1 MKTFELSKEII
12 QEISNLISNKK
23 NKEIKKLVDG
33 IHYADLAEI
42 INELESIERIYLI
55 KIIDSDKT
63 SDVLT
68 EVDEDVREEIL
79 KTLSEKEIA
88 GEIKELDSD
97 DAVDILSELSDEK
110 QEKVISLIKDESIT
124 ENIRELLN
132 YDEDSAGGLMAKELI
147 SVNENWSVLK
157 CLREIR
163 KQAKDIKRVHSIY
176 VLNKKKILIGR
187 LSLKDLITSPSKSKI
202 QEIYIPKVD
211 YVHVNDSADE
221 VAKLMSK
228 YDLEAIP
235 VVGDNNELLGRITI
249 DDIVDFIKDEA
260 EEDYLLAA
268 GISND
273 VEADDS
279 IFELTKARL
288 PWLILGL
295 FGGLGSVFILESFEN
310 IMASKEL
317 RALFFYTPL
326 IAAMAGNVGV
336 QSSAIVVQGLAND
349 VIKGSLISRLIKE
362 VSLTILNGLILSIII
377 ILFGL
382 IINQS
387 LEMSIT
393 ISVSMIFVII
403 VAALIGTSV
412 PIILDKFGIDPAIA
426 TGPFITTGND
436 VIGILLFFYI
446 AKLILCLLYTSD
458 AADE

>member
-1 MKTFELSKEII
+1 MKTFELSKELIDN
-12 QEISNLISNKK
+12 ISYLILNSN
-23 NKEIKKLVDG
+23 NKEIKKIVKTL
-33 IHYADLAEI
+33 HYADLAEL
-42 INELESIERIYLI
+42 INELKFDESLYLL
-55 KIIDSDKT
+55 KLIDSDKT

-68 EVDEDVREEIL
+68 ELDDDLRERVL
-79 KTLSEKEIA
+79 KEFSEKEIA

-97 DAVDILSELSDEK
+97 DAVDILSELSEEK
-110 QEKVISLIKDESIT
+110 KEKVISLIKDENIT

-132 YDEDSAGGLMAKELI
+132 YDEDTAGGLMAKELI

-163 KQAKDIKRVHSIY
+163 KQAKDITRVHSIY
-176 VLNKKKILIGR
+176 VLNKKEELIGR
-187 LSLKDLITSPSKSKI
+187 LSLKDLIMSPSKKKI
-202 QEIYIPKVD
+202 KQIYIPKVD
-211 YVHVNDSADE
+211 YVNVNDSAED
-221 VAKLMSK
+221 VAKLMRK

-235 VVGDNNELLGRITI
+235 VINDDRQLLGRITI

-268 GISND
+268 GVSND

-279 IFELTKARL
+279 IFELSKARL

-295 FGGLGSVFILESFEN
+295 FGGLGSVFILESFEE
-310 IMASKEL
+310 IMASESL

-349 VIKGSLISRLIKE
+349 LIKGSVLKRLVKE
-362 VSLTILNGLILSIII
+362 VSLTVLNGIILS
-377 ILFGL
+377 LL
-382 IINQS
+382 IIGFGQIVNQPI
-387 LEMSIT
+387 EMSLT

-403 VAALIGTSV
+403 VAALIGTAV
-412 PIILDKFGIDPAIA
+412 PIILDKLDIDPAIA

-436 VIGILLFFYI
+436 VIGILLFFYT
-446 AKLILCLLYTSD
+446 AKIILGF
-458 AADE
+458 

>member
-12 QEISNLISNKK
+12 QEISQLISSKK
-23 NKEIKKLVDG
+23 NKEIKKIVDG

-42 INELESIERIYLI
+42 INELDFDQRIYLI
-55 KIIDSDKT
+55 KLIDSDKT

-68 EVDEDVREEIL
+68 EVDEDVREKIL
-79 KTLSEKEIA
+79 EALSVKEIA

-97 DAVDILSELSDEK
+97 DAVDILSDLPDEK
-110 QEKVISLIKDESIT
+110 QEKVISFIKDESKT

-132 YDEDSAGGLMAKELI
+132 YEEDTAGGLMAKELI

-163 KQAKDIKRVHSIY
+163 RQAKDITRVHSIY
-176 VLNKKKILIGR
+176 VLNRKKVLIGR

-235 VVGDNNELLGRITI
+235 VVNNNIELLGRITI
-249 DDIVDFIKDEA
+249 DDIVDYIKDEA
-260 EEDYLLAA
+260 EEDYRLAA
-268 GISND
+268 GISED

-279 IFELTKARL
+279 IFDLTKARL

-295 FGGLGSVFILESFEN
+295 FGGLGSVFILESFES
-310 IMASKEL
+310 IMGSKEL
-317 RALFFYTPL
+317 RSLFFYTPL

-349 VIKGSLISRLIKE
+349 VIKGSLISRLVKE
-362 VSLTILNGLILSIII
+362 IGLTIINGLILSLIL
-377 ILFGL
+377 ILFGMV
-382 IINQS
+382 INQS
-387 LEMSIT
+387 LEMSIA
-393 ISVSMIFVII
+393 ISSSMVLVII

-436 VIGILLFFYI
+436 VVGILLFFYV
-446 AKLILCLLYTSD
+446 AKIILGF
-458 AADE
+458 

>member
-42 INELESIERIYLI
+42 INELESTERIYLI

-260 EEDYLLAA
+260 EEDYLLAG
-268 GISND
+268 GIMTGD
-273 VEADDS
+273 IEADDS

-382 IINQS
+382 LINQS

-446 AKLILCLLYTSD
+446 AKLILVF
-458 AADE
+458 

>member
-12 QEISNLISNKK
+12 QEISQLISSKK
-23 NKEIKKLVDG
+23 NKEIKKIVDG

-42 INELESIERIYLI
+42 INDLDFDQRVYLI
-55 KIIDSDKT
+55 KLIDSDKT

-68 EVDEDVREEIL
+68 EVDEDVREKIL
-79 KTLSEKEIA
+79 EALSVKEIA

-97 DAVDILSELSDEK
+97 DAVDILSDLPDEK
-110 QEKVISLIKDESIT
+110 QEKVISFIKDESKT

-132 YDEDSAGGLMAKELI
+132 YEEDTAGGLMAKELI

-163 KQAKDIKRVHSIY
+163 RQAKEITRVHSIY
-176 VLNKKKILIGR
+176 VLNRKKVLIGR

-235 VVGDNNELLGRITI
+235 VVNNNIELLGRITI
-249 DDIVDFIKDEA
+249 DDIVDYIKDEA
-260 EEDYLLAA
+260 EEDYRLAA
-268 GISND
+268 GISED

-279 IFELTKARL
+279 IFDLTKARL
-288 PWLILGL
+288 LWLILGL
-295 FGGLGSVFILESFEN
+295 FGGLGSVFILESFES
-310 IMASKEL
+310 IMGSKEL
-317 RALFFYTPL
+317 RSLFFYTPL

-349 VIKGSLISRLIKE
+349 VIKGSLISRLLKE
-362 VSLTILNGLILSIII
+362 IGLTIINGLILSLIL
-377 ILFGL
+377 ILFGM
-382 IINQS
+382 IIKQS
-387 LEMSIT
+387 LEMSIA
-393 ISVSMIFVII
+393 ISSSMVLVII

-436 VIGILLFFYI
+436 VVGILLFFYV
-446 AKLILCLLYTSD
+446 AKIILGF
-458 AADE
+458 

>member
-1 MKTFELSKEII
+1 MKTFELSKELIDN
-12 QEISNLISNKK
+12 ISDLILNKN
-23 NKEIKKLVDG
+23 NKEIKKIVKTL
-33 IHYADLAEI
+33 HYADLAEL
-42 INELESIERIYLI
+42 INELKFDESLYLL
-55 KIIDSDKT
+55 KLIDSDKT

-68 EVDEDVREEIL
+68 ELDDDLRERVL
-79 KTLSEKEIA
+79 KEFSEKEIA

-97 DAVDILSELSDEK
+97 DAVDILSELSEEK
-110 QEKVISLIKDESIT
+110 KEKVISFIKDENIT

-132 YDEDSAGGLMAKELI
+132 YDEDTAGGLMAKELI

-163 KQAKDIKRVHSIY
+163 KQAKDITRVHSIY
-176 VLNKKKILIGR
+176 VLNKKEELIGR
-187 LSLKDLITSPSKSKI
+187 LSLKDLIMSPSKKKI
-202 QEIYIPKVD
+202 KQIYIPKVD
-211 YVHVNDSADE
+211 YVNVNDSGED
-221 VAKLMSK
+221 VAKLMRK

-235 VVGDNNELLGRITI
+235 VINDDRQLLGRITI

-268 GISND
+268 GVSND

-279 IFELTKARL
+279 IFELSKARL

-295 FGGLGSVFILESFEN
+295 FGGLGSVFILESFEE
-310 IMASKEL
+310 IMASESL

-349 VIKGSLISRLIKE
+349 LIKGSVLKRLVKE
-362 VSLTILNGLILSIII
+362 VSLTVLNGIILS
-377 ILFGL
+377 LL
-382 IINQS
+382 IIGFGQIVNQPI
-387 LEMSIT
+387 EMSLT

-403 VAALIGTSV
+403 VAALIGTAV
-412 PIILDKFGIDPAIA
+412 PIILDKLDIDPAIA

-436 VIGILLFFYI
+436 VIGILLFFYT
-446 AKLILCLLYTSD
+446 AKIILGF
-458 AADE
+458 

>member
-1 MKTFELSKEII
+1 
-12 QEISNLISNKK
+12 
-23 NKEIKKLVDG
+23 
-33 IHYADLAEI
+33 
-42 INELESIERIYLI
+42 
-55 KIIDSDKT
+55 
-63 SDVLT
+63 
-68 EVDEDVREEIL
+68 
-79 KTLSEKEIA
+79 
-88 GEIKELDSD
+88 
-97 DAVDILSELSDEK
+97 
-110 QEKVISLIKDESIT
+110 
-124 ENIRELLN
+124 
-132 YDEDSAGGLMAKELI
+132 MAKELI

-446 AKLILCLLYTSD
+446 AELILVF
-458 AADE
+458 

>member
-12 QEISNLISNKK
+12 QEIGQLISSKK
-23 NKEIKKLVDG
+23 NKDIKKIVDE

-42 INELESIERIYLI
+42 INELEFEQRIYLI
-55 KIIDSDKT
+55 KLIDSDKT

-68 EVDEDVREEIL
+68 EVDEDVRDKIL
-79 KTLSEKEIA
+79 ETLSVKEIA

-97 DAVDILSELSDEK
+97 DAVDILSDLPNEK
-110 QEKVISLIKDESIT
+110 QEKVISFIKDESKT

-132 YDEDSAGGLMAKELI
+132 YEEDTAGGLMAKELI
-147 SVNENWSVLK
+147 SVSANWSVLK

-163 KQAKDIKRVHSIY
+163 KQAKDITRVHSIY
-176 VLNKKKILIGR
+176 VLNRKKVLIGR

-211 YVHVNDSADE
+211 YVYVNDSADE

-235 VVGDNNELLGRITI
+235 VVNNKIELLGRITI

-260 EEDYLLAA
+260 EEDYRLAA
-268 GISND
+268 GIFND

-295 FGGLGSVFILESFEN
+295 FGGLGSVFILESFES
-310 IMASKEL
+310 IMATKEL

-349 VIKGSLISRLIKE
+349 VIKGSLISRLLKE
-362 VSLTILNGLILSIII
+362 IGLTMINGLILSL
-377 ILFGL
+377 ILVVFGL
-382 IINQS
+382 IINQPFD
-387 LEMSIT
+387 MSIA
-393 ISVSMIFVII
+393 ISSSMILVII

-412 PIILDKFGIDPAIA
+412 PIILNKFGIDPAIA

-446 AKLILCLLYTSD
+446 AKIILGF
-458 AADE
+458 

>member
-12 QEISNLISNKK
+12 QEISQLISNKK
-23 NKEIKKLVDG
+23 NKEIKKKVKE

-42 INELESIERIYLI
+42 INELNFQESIYLI
-55 KIIDSDKT
+55 KLIDSDKT

-68 EVDEDVREEIL
+68 ELDEDVREKIL
-79 KTLSEKEIA
+79 ERLSEKEIA

-97 DAVDILSELSDEK
+97 DAADILSELSDEK
-110 QEKVISLIKDESIT
+110 QKKVISLIKDENIT
-124 ENIRELLN
+124 DNIRELLN
-132 YDEDSAGGLMAKELI
+132 YEEDSAGGLMAKELI
-147 SVNENWSVLK
+147 SVNENWSVLT

-163 KQAKDIKRVHSIY
+163 KQAKDITRVHSIY
-176 VLNKKKILIGR
+176 VLNKKKVLIGR

-202 QEIYIPKVD
+202 KEIYIPKVD
-211 YVHVNDSADE
+211 YVNVNDSADE

-228 YDLEAIP
+228 YDLEALP
-235 VVGDNNELLGRITI
+235 VVNDKTELLGRITI
-249 DDIVDFIKDEA
+249 DDIVDYIKDEA

-279 IFELTKARL
+279 ILELTKARL

-295 FGGLGSVFILESFEN
+295 FGGLGSVFILESFES
-310 IMASKEL
+310 IMATKEL

-349 VIKGSLISRLIKE
+349 QIKGSLISRLIKE
-362 VSLTILNGLILSIII
+362 ISLTLLNGIILSLIII
-377 ILFGL
+377 VFGL
-382 IINQS
+382 LINQS
-387 LEMSIT
+387 LDMSIT
-393 ISVSMIFVII
+393 ISVSMILVII

-412 PIILDKFGIDPAIA
+412 PIILEKFGIDPAIA

-446 AKLILCLLYTSD
+446 AKIILGF
-458 AADE
+458 

>member
-1 MKTFELSKEII
+1 MKTFELSKELIDN
-12 QEISNLISNKK
+12 ISDLILNKN
-23 NKEIKKLVDG
+23 NKEIKKIVKNL
-33 IHYADLAEI
+33 HYADLAELV
-42 INELESIERIYLI
+42 NELKFDESLYLL
-55 KIIDSDKT
+55 KLIDSDKT

-68 EVDEDVREEIL
+68 ELDDDLRERVL
-79 KTLSEKEIA
+79 KEFSEKEIA

-97 DAVDILSELSDEK
+97 DAVDILSELSEEK
-110 QEKVISLIKDESIT
+110 KEKVISLIKDENIT

-132 YDEDSAGGLMAKELI
+132 YDEDTAGGLMAKELI

-163 KQAKDIKRVHSIY
+163 KQAKDITRVHSIY
-176 VLNKKKILIGR
+176 VLNKKEELIGR
-187 LSLKDLITSPSKSKI
+187 LSLKDLIMSPSKKKI
-202 QEIYIPKVD
+202 KQIYIPKVD
-211 YVHVNDSADE
+211 YVNVNDSAED
-221 VAKLMSK
+221 VAKLMRK

-235 VVGDNNELLGRITI
+235 VTNDDRQLLGRITI

-268 GISND
+268 GVSND

-279 IFELTKARL
+279 IFELSKARL

-295 FGGLGSVFILESFEN
+295 FGGLGSVFILESFEE
-310 IMASKEL
+310 IMASESL

-349 VIKGSLISRLIKE
+349 LIKGSVLKRLVKE
-362 VSLTILNGLILSIII
+362 VSLTVLNGIILS
-377 ILFGL
+377 LL
-382 IINQS
+382 IIGFGQIVNQPI
-387 LEMSIT
+387 EMSLT

-403 VAALIGTSV
+403 VAALIGTAV
-412 PIILDKFGIDPAIA
+412 PIILDKLDIDPAIA

-436 VIGILLFFYI
+436 VIGILLFFYT
-446 AKLILCLLYTSD
+446 AKIILGF
-458 AADE
+458 

>member
-1 MKTFELSKEII
+1 MKTFELSKELIDN
-12 QEISNLISNKK
+12 ISDLILNKN
-23 NKEIKKLVDG
+23 NKEIKKIVKTL
-33 IHYADLAEI
+33 HYADLAEL
-42 INELESIERIYLI
+42 INELKFDESLYLL
-55 KIIDSDKT
+55 KLIDSDKT

-68 EVDEDVREEIL
+68 ELDDDLRERVL
-79 KTLSEKEIA
+79 KEFSEKEIA

-97 DAVDILSELSDEK
+97 DAVDILSELSEEK
-110 QEKVISLIKDESIT
+110 KEKVISLIKDENIT

-132 YDEDSAGGLMAKELI
+132 YDEDTAGGLMAKELI

-163 KQAKDIKRVHSIY
+163 KQAKDITRVHSIY
-176 VLNKKKILIGR
+176 VLNKNKELIGR
-187 LSLKDLITSPSKSKI
+187 LSLKDLIMSPSKKKI
-202 QEIYIPKVD
+202 KQIYIPKVD
-211 YVHVNDSADE
+211 YVNVNDSAED
-221 VAKLMSK
+221 VAKLMRK

-235 VVGDNNELLGRITI
+235 VINDDRQLLGRITI

-268 GISND
+268 GVSND

-279 IFELTKARL
+279 ILELSKARL

-295 FGGLGSVFILESFEN
+295 FGGLGSVFILESFEE
-310 IMASKEL
+310 IMASESL

-349 VIKGSLISRLIKE
+349 LIKGSVLKRLVKE
-362 VSLTILNGLILSIII
+362 VSLTVLNGIILS
-377 ILFGL
+377 LL
-382 IINQS
+382 IIGFGQIVNQPI
-387 LEMSIT
+387 EMSLT

-403 VAALIGTSV
+403 VAALIGTAV
-412 PIILDKFGIDPAIA
+412 PIILDKLDIDPAIA

-436 VIGILLFFYI
+436 VIGILLFFYT
-446 AKLILCLLYTSD
+446 AKIILGF
-458 AADE
+458 

>member
-1 MKTFELSKEII
+1 MKTFELSKELVDN
-12 QEISNLISNKK
+12 ISDLILNKN
-23 NKEIKKLVDG
+23 NKEIKKIVKTL
-33 IHYADLAEI
+33 HYADLAEL
-42 INELESIERIYLI
+42 INELKFDESLYLL
-55 KIIDSDKT
+55 KLIDSDKT

-68 EVDEDVREEIL
+68 ELDDDLRERVL
-79 KTLSEKEIA
+79 KEFSEKEIA

-97 DAVDILSELSDEK
+97 DAVDILSELSEEK
-110 QEKVISLIKDESIT
+110 KEKVISLIKDESIT

-132 YDEDSAGGLMAKELI
+132 YDEDTAGGLMAKELI

-163 KQAKDIKRVHSIY
+163 KQAKDITRVHSIY
-176 VLNKKKILIGR
+176 VLNKKEELIGR
-187 LSLKDLITSPSKSKI
+187 LSLKDLIMSPSKKKI
-202 QEIYIPKVD
+202 KQIYIPKVD
-211 YVHVNDSADE
+211 YVNVNDSAED
-221 VAKLMSK
+221 VAKLMRK

-235 VVGDNNELLGRITI
+235 VINDDRQLLGRITI

-268 GISND
+268 GVSND

-279 IFELTKARL
+279 IFELSKARL

-295 FGGLGSVFILESFEN
+295 FGGLGSVFILESFEE
-310 IMASKEL
+310 IMASESL

-349 VIKGSLISRLIKE
+349 LIKGSVLKRLVKE
-362 VSLTILNGLILSIII
+362 VSLTILNGIILS
-377 ILFGL
+377 LL
-382 IINQS
+382 IIGFGQIVNQPI
-387 LEMSIT
+387 EMSLT

-403 VAALIGTSV
+403 VAALIGTAV
-412 PIILDKFGIDPAIA
+412 PIILDKLDIDPAIA

-436 VIGILLFFYI
+436 VIGILLFFYT
-446 AKLILCLLYTSD
+446 AKIILVF
-458 AADE
+458 

>member
-12 QEISNLISNKK
+12 QEISQLISNKK
-23 NKEIKKLVDG
+23 NKEIKKKVKE

-42 INELESIERIYLI
+42 INELNFPESIYLI
-55 KIIDSDKT
+55 KLIDSDKT

-68 EVDEDVREEIL
+68 ELDEDVREKIL
-79 KTLSEKEIA
+79 ERLSEKEIA

-97 DAVDILSELSDEK
+97 DAADILSELSDEK
-110 QEKVISLIKDESIT
+110 QEKVISLIKDENIT
-124 ENIRELLN
+124 DNIRELLN
-132 YDEDSAGGLMAKELI
+132 YEEDSAGGLMAKELI
-147 SVNENWSVLK
+147 SVNENWSVLT

-163 KQAKDIKRVHSIY
+163 KQAKDITRVHSIY
-176 VLNKKKILIGR
+176 VLNKKKVLIGR

-202 QEIYIPKVD
+202 KEIYIPKVD
-211 YVHVNDSADE
+211 FVNVNDSADE

-235 VVGDNNELLGRITI
+235 VVNDKTELLGRITI
-249 DDIVDFIKDEA
+249 DDIVDYIKDEA

-279 IFELTKARL
+279 ILELTKARL

-295 FGGLGSVFILESFEN
+295 FGGLGSVFILENFEG
-310 IMASKEL
+310 IMATKEL

-349 VIKGSLISRLIKE
+349 QIKGSLISRLIKE
-362 VSLTILNGLILSIII
+362 ISLTLLNGIILSLIII
-377 ILFGL
+377 VFGL
-382 IINQS
+382 LINQS
-387 LEMSIT
+387 LDMSIT
-393 ISVSMIFVII
+393 ISISMILVII

-412 PIILDKFGIDPAIA
+412 PIILEKFGIDPAIA

-436 VIGILLFFYI
+436 VVGILLFFYI
-446 AKLILCLLYTSD
+446 AKIILGF
-458 AADE
+458 

>member
-349 VIKGSLISRLIKE
+349 LIKGSLISRLIKE
-362 VSLTILNGLILSIII
+362 VSLTIINGLILSIII
-377 ILFGL
+377 IPFGL
-382 IINQS
+382 IMNQS

-446 AKLILCLLYTSD
+446 AKLILVF
-458 AADE
+458 

>member
-12 QEISNLISNKK
+12 QEISQLISSKK
-23 NKEIKKLVDG
+23 NKEIKKIVDG

-42 INELESIERIYLI
+42 INELDFHQRVYLI
-55 KIIDSDKT
+55 KLIDSDKT

-68 EVDEDVREEIL
+68 EVDEDVREKIL
-79 KTLSEKEIA
+79 EALSVKEIA

-97 DAVDILSELSDEK
+97 DAVDILSDLPDEK
-110 QEKVISLIKDESIT
+110 QEKVISFIKDESKT

-132 YDEDSAGGLMAKELI
+132 YEEDTAGGLMAKELI

-163 KQAKDIKRVHSIY
+163 RQAKDITRVHSIY
-176 VLNKKKILIGR
+176 VLNRKKVLIGR

-235 VVGDNNELLGRITI
+235 VVNNNIELLGRITI
-249 DDIVDFIKDEA
+249 DDIVDYIKDEA
-260 EEDYLLAA
+260 EEDYRLAA
-268 GISND
+268 GISED

-279 IFELTKARL
+279 IFDLTKARL

-295 FGGLGSVFILESFEN
+295 FGGLGSVFILESFES
-310 IMASKEL
+310 IMGSKEL
-317 RALFFYTPL
+317 RSLFFYTPL

-349 VIKGSLISRLIKE
+349 VIKGSLISRLVKE
-362 VSLTILNGLILSIII
+362 IGLTIINGLILSLIL
-377 ILFGL
+377 ILFGMA
-382 IINQS
+382 INQS
-387 LEMSIT
+387 LEMSIA
-393 ISVSMIFVII
+393 ISSSMVLVMI

-436 VIGILLFFYI
+436 VVGILLFFYV
-446 AKLILCLLYTSD
+446 AKIILGF
-458 AADE
+458 

>member
-12 QEISNLISNKK
+12 QEISQLISSKK
-23 NKEIKKLVDG
+23 NKEIKKIVDE

-42 INELESIERIYLI
+42 INELEFDQRIYLI
-55 KIIDSDKT
+55 KLIDSDKT

-68 EVDEDVREEIL
+68 EVDEDVREKIL
-79 KTLSEKEIA
+79 QTLSVKEIA
-88 GEIKELDSD
+88 GEIRELDSD
-97 DAVDILSELSDEK
+97 DAVDILSDLSNEK
-110 QEKVISLIKDESIT
+110 QEKVISFIKDENIT

-132 YDEDSAGGLMAKELI
+132 YEEDTAGGLMAKELI
-147 SVNENWSVLK
+147 SVSENWSVLK

-163 KQAKDIKRVHSIY
+163 RQAKDITRVHSIY
-176 VLNKKKILIGR
+176 VLNRKKVLIGR

-211 YVHVNDSADE
+211 YVHVKDSADE

-235 VVGDNNELLGRITI
+235 VVNDNIELLGRITI
-249 DDIVDFIKDEA
+249 DDIVDYIKDEA
-260 EEDYLLAA
+260 EEDYRLAA

-279 IFELTKARL
+279 ILDLTKARL

-295 FGGLGSVFILESFEN
+295 FGGLGSVFILESFES
-310 IMASKEL
+310 IMNTKEL

-362 VSLTILNGLILSIII
+362 IGLTIINGVILSLILII
-377 ILFGL
+377 FGMA
-382 IINQS
+382 INQS
-387 LEMSIT
+387 IDMSIA
-393 ISVSMIFVII
+393 ISSSMILVII

-436 VIGILLFFYI
+436 VVGILLFFYI
-446 AKLILCLLYTSD
+446 AKIILGF
-458 AADE
+458 

>member
-1 MKTFELSKEII
+1 MKTFELSKELIDN
-12 QEISNLISNKK
+12 ISDLILNKN
-23 NKEIKKLVDG
+23 NKEIKKIVKTL
-33 IHYADLAEI
+33 HYADLAEL
-42 INELESIERIYLI
+42 INELKFDESLYLL
-55 KIIDSDKT
+55 KLIDSDKT

-68 EVDEDVREEIL
+68 ELDDDLRERVL
-79 KTLSEKEIA
+79 KEFSEKEIA

-97 DAVDILSELSDEK
+97 DAVDILSELSEEK
-110 QEKVISLIKDESIT
+110 KEKVISLIKDESIT

-132 YDEDSAGGLMAKELI
+132 YDEDTAGGLMAKELI

-163 KQAKDIKRVHSIY
+163 KQAKDITRVHSIY
-176 VLNKKKILIGR
+176 VLNKKEELIGR
-187 LSLKDLITSPSKSKI
+187 LSLKDLIMSPSKKKI
-202 QEIYIPKVD
+202 KQIYIPKVD
-211 YVHVNDSADE
+211 YVNVNDSAED
-221 VAKLMSK
+221 VAKLMRK

-235 VVGDNNELLGRITI
+235 VINDNRQLLGRITI

-268 GISND
+268 GVSND

-279 IFELTKARL
+279 ILELSKARL

-295 FGGLGSVFILESFEN
+295 FGGLGSVFILESFEE
-310 IMASKEL
+310 IMASESL

-349 VIKGSLISRLIKE
+349 LIKGSVLKRLVKE
-362 VSLTILNGLILSIII
+362 VSLTILNGIILS
-377 ILFGL
+377 LL
-382 IINQS
+382 IIGFGQIVNQPI
-387 LEMSIT
+387 EMSLT

-403 VAALIGTSV
+403 VAALIGTAV
-412 PIILDKFGIDPAIA
+412 PIILDKLDIDPAIA

-436 VIGILLFFYI
+436 VIGILLFFYT
-446 AKLILCLLYTSD
+446 AKIILVF
-458 AADE
+458 

>member
-12 QEISNLISNKK
+12 QEISQLISNKK
-23 NKEIKKLVDG
+23 NKEIKKKVKE

-42 INELESIERIYLI
+42 INELNFQESIYLI
-55 KIIDSDKT
+55 KLIDSDKT

-68 EVDEDVREEIL
+68 ELDEDVREKIL
-79 KTLSEKEIA
+79 ERLSEKEIA
-88 GEIKELDSD
+88 VEIKELDSD
-97 DAVDILSELSDEK
+97 DAADILSELSDEK
-110 QEKVISLIKDESIT
+110 QEKVISLIKDENIT
-124 ENIRELLN
+124 DNIRELLN
-132 YDEDSAGGLMAKELI
+132 YEEDSAGGLMAKELI
-147 SVNENWSVLK
+147 SVNENWSVLT

-163 KQAKDIKRVHSIY
+163 KQAKDITRVHSIY
-176 VLNKKKILIGR
+176 VLNKKKVLIGR

-202 QEIYIPKVD
+202 KEIYIPKVD
-211 YVHVNDSADE
+211 FVNVNDSADE

-235 VVGDNNELLGRITI
+235 VVNDKTELLGRITI
-249 DDIVDFIKDEA
+249 DDIVDYIKDEA

-279 IFELTKARL
+279 ILELTKARL

-295 FGGLGSVFILESFEN
+295 FGGLGSVFILENFEG
-310 IMASKEL
+310 IMATKEL

-349 VIKGSLISRLIKE
+349 QIKGSLISRLIKE
-362 VSLTILNGLILSIII
+362 ISLTLLNGIILSLIII
-377 ILFGL
+377 VFGL
-382 IINQS
+382 LINQS
-387 LEMSIT
+387 LDMSIT
-393 ISVSMIFVII
+393 ISVSMILVII

-412 PIILDKFGIDPAIA
+412 PIILEKFGIDPAIA

-446 AKLILCLLYTSD
+446 AKIILGF
-458 AADE
+458 

>member
-12 QEISNLISNKK
+12 HEISQLISSKNNKD
-23 NKEIKKLVDG
+23 IKKIVNE
-33 IHYADLAEI
+33 IHHADLAEI
-42 INELESIERIYLI
+42 INELEFEQRIYLI
-55 KIIDSDKT
+55 KLIDSDKT

-68 EVDEDVREEIL
+68 ELDEDVRDKIL
-79 KTLSEKEIA
+79 ETLSVKEIA

-97 DAVDILSELSDEK
+97 DAVDILSDLTDEK
-110 QEKVISLIKDESIT
+110 QEKVISFIRDESKT

-132 YDEDSAGGLMAKELI
+132 YEEDTAGGLMAKELI
-147 SVNENWSVLK
+147 SVSENWSVLK

-163 KQAKDIKRVHSIY
+163 KQAKDITRVHSIY
-176 VLNKKKILIGR
+176 VLNRKKVLIGR

-211 YVHVNDSADE
+211 YVYVNDSADE

-235 VVGDNNELLGRITI
+235 VVNNKIELLGRITI

-260 EEDYLLAA
+260 EEDYRLAA
-268 GISND
+268 GIYNE

-295 FGGLGSVFILESFEN
+295 FGGLGSVFILESFES
-310 IMASKEL
+310 IMATKEL

-349 VIKGSLISRLIKE
+349 VIKGSLISRLLKE
-362 VSLTILNGLILSIII
+362 IGLTLINGLILSL
-377 ILFGL
+377 ILVVFGL
-382 IINQS
+382 IIKQPFD
-387 LEMSIT
+387 MSIA
-393 ISVSMIFVII
+393 ISSSMILVII
-403 VAALIGTSV
+403 VAALIGTYV
-412 PIILDKFGIDPAIA
+412 PIILNKFGIDPAIA

-436 VIGILLFFYI
+436 VIGILLFFYV
-446 AKLILCLLYTSD
+446 AKIILGF
-458 AADE
+458 

>member
-12 QEISNLISNKK
+12 QEISQLISNKK
-23 NKEIKKLVDG
+23 NKEIKKKVKE

-42 INELESIERIYLI
+42 INELNFQESIYLI
-55 KIIDSDKT
+55 KLIDSDKT

-68 EVDEDVREEIL
+68 ELDEDVREKIL
-79 KTLSEKEIA
+79 ERLSVKEIA

-97 DAVDILSELSDEK
+97 DAADILSELSDEK
-110 QEKVISLIKDESIT
+110 QEKVISLIKDENIT
-124 ENIRELLN
+124 DNIRELLN
-132 YDEDSAGGLMAKELI
+132 YEEDSAGGLMAKELI
-147 SVNENWSVLK
+147 SVNENWSVLT

-163 KQAKDIKRVHSIY
+163 KQAKDITRVHSIY
-176 VLNKKKILIGR
+176 VLNKKKVLIGR

-202 QEIYIPKVD
+202 KEIYIPKVD
-211 YVHVNDSADE
+211 YVNVNDSADE

-235 VVGDNNELLGRITI
+235 VVNNKTELLGRITI
-249 DDIVDFIKDEA
+249 DDIVDYIKDEA
-260 EEDYLLAA
+260 EEDYFLAA

-279 IFELTKARL
+279 ILELTKARL

-295 FGGLGSVFILESFEN
+295 FGGLGSVFILESFES
-310 IMASKEL
+310 IMATKEL

-349 VIKGSLISRLIKE
+349 QIKGSLISRLIKE
-362 VSLTILNGLILSIII
+362 ISLTLLNGIILSLIII
-377 ILFGL
+377 VFGL
-382 IINQS
+382 LINQS
-387 LEMSIT
+387 IDMSIT
-393 ISVSMIFVII
+393 ISVSMILVII

-412 PIILDKFGIDPAIA
+412 PIILEKFGIDPAIA

-446 AKLILCLLYTSD
+446 AKIILGF
-458 AADE
+458 

>member
-1 MKTFELSKEII
+1 MKTFELSKELIDN
-12 QEISNLISNKK
+12 ISDLILNKN
-23 NKEIKKLVDG
+23 NKEIKKIVKTL
-33 IHYADLAEI
+33 HYADLAEL
-42 INELESIERIYLI
+42 INELKFDESLYLL
-55 KIIDSDKT
+55 KLIDSDKT

-68 EVDEDVREEIL
+68 ELDEDLRERVL
-79 KTLSEKEIA
+79 KEFSEKEIA

-97 DAVDILSELSDEK
+97 DAVDILSELSEEK
-110 QEKVISLIKDESIT
+110 KEKVISFIKDENIT

-132 YDEDSAGGLMAKELI
+132 YDEDTAGGLMAKELI

-163 KQAKDIKRVHSIY
+163 KQAKDITRVHSIY
-176 VLNKKKILIGR
+176 VLNKKEELIGR
-187 LSLKDLITSPSKSKI
+187 LSLKDLIMSPSKKKI
-202 QEIYIPKVD
+202 KQIYIPKVD
-211 YVHVNDSADE
+211 YVNVNDSGED
-221 VAKLMSK
+221 VAKLMRK

-235 VVGDNNELLGRITI
+235 VINDDRQLLGRITI

-268 GISND
+268 GVSND

-279 IFELTKARL
+279 IFELSKARL

-295 FGGLGSVFILESFEN
+295 FGGLGSVFILESFEE
-310 IMASKEL
+310 IMASESL

-349 VIKGSLISRLIKE
+349 LIKGSVLKRLVKE
-362 VSLTILNGLILSIII
+362 VSLTVLNGIILSLFIIG
-377 ILFGL
+377 FGQ
-382 IINQS
+382 IVNQPI
-387 LEMSIT
+387 EMSLT

-403 VAALIGTSV
+403 VAALIGTAV
-412 PIILDKFGIDPAIA
+412 PIILDKLDIDPAIA

-436 VIGILLFFYI
+436 VIGILLFFYT
-446 AKLILCLLYTSD
+446 AKIILVF
-458 AADE
+458 

>member
-12 QEISNLISNKK
+12 QEISQLISNKK
-23 NKEIKKLVDG
+23 NKEIKKKVKE

-42 INELESIERIYLI
+42 INELNFQESIYLI
-55 KIIDSDKT
+55 KLIDSDKT

-68 EVDEDVREEIL
+68 ELDEDVREKIL
-79 KTLSEKEIA
+79 ERLSEKEIA

-97 DAVDILSELSDEK
+97 DAADILSELSDEK
-110 QEKVISLIKDESIT
+110 QKKVISLIKDENIT
-124 ENIRELLN
+124 DNIRELLN
-132 YDEDSAGGLMAKELI
+132 YEEDSAGGLMAKELI
-147 SVNENWSVLK
+147 SVNENWSVLT

-163 KQAKDIKRVHSIY
+163 KQAKDITRVHSIY
-176 VLNKKKILIGR
+176 VLNKKKVLIGR

-202 QEIYIPKVD
+202 KEIYIPKVD
-211 YVHVNDSADE
+211 YVNVNDSADE

-235 VVGDNNELLGRITI
+235 VVNDKTELLGRITI
-249 DDIVDFIKDEA
+249 DDIVDYIKDEA

-279 IFELTKARL
+279 ILELTKARL

-295 FGGLGSVFILESFEN
+295 FGGLGSVFILESFES
-310 IMASKEL
+310 IMATKEL

-349 VIKGSLISRLIKE
+349 QIKGSLISRLIKE
-362 VSLTILNGLILSIII
+362 ISLTLLNGIILSLIII
-377 ILFGL
+377 VFGL
-382 IINQS
+382 LINQS
-387 LEMSIT
+387 LDMSIT
-393 ISVSMIFVII
+393 ISVSMILVII

-412 PIILDKFGIDPAIA
+412 PIILEKFGIDPAIA

-436 VIGILLFFYI
+436 VIGILLFFYV
-446 AKLILCLLYTSD
+446 AKIILGF
-458 AADE
+458 

>member
-12 QEISNLISNKK
+12 HEISQLISSKNNKD
-23 NKEIKKLVDG
+23 IKKIVNE
-33 IHYADLAEI
+33 IHHADLAEI
-42 INELESIERIYLI
+42 INELEFEQRIYLI
-55 KIIDSDKT
+55 KLIDSDKT

-68 EVDEDVREEIL
+68 ELDEDVRDKIL
-79 KTLSEKEIA
+79 ETLSVKEIA

-97 DAVDILSELSDEK
+97 DAVDILSDLTDEK
-110 QEKVISLIKDESIT
+110 QEKVISFIKDESKT

-132 YDEDSAGGLMAKELI
+132 YEEDTAGGLMAKELI
-147 SVNENWSVLK
+147 SVSENWSVLK

-163 KQAKDIKRVHSIY
+163 KQAKDITRVHSIY
-176 VLNKKKILIGR
+176 VLNRKKVLIGR

-211 YVHVNDSADE
+211 YVYVNDSADD

-228 YDLEAIP
+228 YNLEAIP
-235 VVGDNNELLGRITI
+235 VVNNKIELLGRITI

-260 EEDYLLAA
+260 EEDYRLAA
-268 GISND
+268 GIYNE

-295 FGGLGSVFILESFEN
+295 FGGLGSVFILESFES
-310 IMASKEL
+310 IMATKEL

-349 VIKGSLISRLIKE
+349 VIKGSLISRLLKE
-362 VSLTILNGLILSIII
+362 IGLTLINGLILSL
-377 ILFGL
+377 ILVVFGL
-382 IINQS
+382 IIKQPFD
-387 LEMSIT
+387 MSIA
-393 ISVSMIFVII
+393 ISSSMILVII

-412 PIILDKFGIDPAIA
+412 PIILNKFGIDPAIA

-446 AKLILCLLYTSD
+446 AKIILGF
-458 AADE
+458 

>member
-12 QEISNLISNKK
+12 QEISQLISNKK
-23 NKEIKKLVDG
+23 NKEIKKKVKE

-42 INELESIERIYLI
+42 INELNFQESIYLI
-55 KIIDSDKT
+55 KLIDSDKT

-68 EVDEDVREEIL
+68 ELDEDVREKIL
-79 KTLSEKEIA
+79 KTLSPKEIA
-88 GEIKELDSD
+88 GEIKEMDSD
-97 DAVDILSELSDEK
+97 DAADILDELSDEK
-110 QEKVISLIKDESIT
+110 QEKVISLIKDENIT
-124 ENIRELLN
+124 DNIRELLN
-132 YDEDSAGGLMAKELI
+132 YEEDSAGGLMAKELI
-147 SVNENWSVLK
+147 SVNENWSVLT

-163 KQAKDIKRVHSIY
+163 KQAKDITRVHSIY
-176 VLNKKKILIGR
+176 VLNKKKVLIGR

-202 QEIYIPKVD
+202 KEIYIPKVD
-211 YVHVNDSADE
+211 FVNVNDSADE

-235 VVGDNNELLGRITI
+235 VVNDKTELLGRITI
-249 DDIVDFIKDEA
+249 DDIVDYIKDEA
-260 EEDYLLAA
+260 EEDYLIAA

-279 IFELTKARL
+279 ILELTKARL

-310 IMASKEL
+310 IMATKEL

-349 VIKGSLISRLIKE
+349 QIKGSLISRLIKE
-362 VSLTILNGLILSIII
+362 ISLTLLNGIILSLIII
-377 ILFGL
+377 VFGL
-382 IINQS
+382 LINQS
-387 LEMSIT
+387 LDMSIT
-393 ISVSMIFVII
+393 ISVSMILVII

-412 PIILDKFGIDPAIA
+412 PIILEKFGIDPAIA

-446 AKLILCLLYTSD
+446 AKIILGF
-458 AADE
+458 